1 MVTLPRT
8 QSASPGGERPGTGQ
22 LRVAHH
28 LRETDGPG
36 PRAPPSPSRSTLPC
50 GDLGPP
56 PGPAHQTPEKDPVLR
71 WLGQPL
77 HPRASRLPLVHAS
90 EDVWGWPAH
99 SPLWTAGVRE
109 GVARNPVDWGAGA
122 GAGAGPS
129 QHLAQGLP
137 AGPLAL
143 SDVLRPGRPL
153 AEHTPLCCIVSFD
166 VYCFACSSPKRE
178 PPAQL
183 SPPPPASPFRSS
195 FYEHSKKRF
204 LLWLLPV
211 QTLPPSRLD
220 PRPPH
225 WPPPNPGAM

>member
-122 GAGAGPS
+122 GVWWSRGLVGTGSCRWCRRANSPAAGRGALVEGWGS
-129 QHLAQGLP
+129 QLPHPHLRSSEPCPAASALP
-137 AGPLAL
+137 AGLGGLGVEARRGGQA
-143 SDVLRPGRPL
+143 V
-153 AEHTPLCCIVSFD
+153 
-166 VYCFACSSPKRE
+166 
-178 PPAQL
+178 
-183 SPPPPASPFRSS
+183 
-195 FYEHSKKRF
+195 
-204 LLWLLPV
+204 
-211 QTLPPSRLD
+211 
-220 PRPPH
+220 
-225 WPPPNPGAM
+225 